1 MQGRKKKRVFGL
13 QKKIVLFVTVLALIT
28 YSTSALFIH
37 YVQPYI
43 QSTWPNFPL
52 GTVQFEILTYG
63 LGIIWSGLLAY
74 FFSGLIIRPLFNL
87 EKVANL
93 ASEGKIGVD
102 VDVPKSKDEIYS
114 VAVAFQSMLENL
126 REMVQRI
133 EENFDKT
140 NATVQRLSAE
150 SSVASDQA
158 EAIASTIAQISE
170 GAEQSAVA
178 VQETAEAV
186 EDVRILASEVN
197 RHAEK
202 SSIQSRDMIDGLSQT
217 TEVIQSLVNGI
228 QKIAAGNESALGN
241 IHQLEENAGKVET
254 IIQLVGDIAAQTNL
268 LALNASIEAAR
279 AGEHGKGFA
288 VVAEEVRKLA
298 DESAKAVQGI
308 SELILAIQKDVQT
321 VVQQMTSQVSFAV
334 SEAKR
339 VSETNAA
346 VEGMSN
352 QIHEMAESVVEISSL
367 VEKQL
372 TNIEST
378 ARQSQDVAAI
388 AEETSAGAEEVR
400 SATDE
405 QAKSIEQIDMLS
417 EDLKRQSEEL
427 FKVISQFD
435 RSSTHVK

>member
-1 MQGRKKKRVFGL
+1 MNEKKKKHAFGI
-13 QKKIVLFVTVLALIT
+13 QKKIVLFVTVLAVIT
-28 YSTSALFIH
+28 YSTSALFIN
-37 YVQPYI
+37 YVQPLLLDKTTGSI
-43 QSTWPNFPL
+43 T
-52 GTVQFEILTYG
+52 FEILTYAA
-63 LGIIWSGLLAY
+63 GIFWSGLLAY
-74 FFSGLIIRPLFNL
+74 IFSGLIIKPLFNL
-87 EKVANL
+87 EKVAIL

-102 VDVPKSKDEIYS
+102 VEVPKSKDEIQS
-114 VAVAFQSMLENL
+114 VAVAFQAMLVNL
-126 REMVQRI
+126 REMVQSI

-140 NATVQRLSAE
+140 NTTVQNLSKE
-150 SSVASDQA
+150 SSVASEQA
-158 EAIASTIAQISE
+158 EAIAHTIAQISE

-178 VQETAEAV
+178 VQETAESV
-186 EDVRILASEVN
+186 EDVRVLASEVN
-197 RHAEK
+197 KRTER
-202 SSIQSRDMIDGLSQT
+202 SSVQSKEMIKGLAQT
-217 TEVIQSLVNGI
+217 TDVIQSLVNGI
-228 QKIAAGNESALGN
+228 QKIASGSESALGN
-241 IHQLEENAGKVET
+241 VHQLEENARKVES

-308 SELILAIQKDVQT
+308 SELILAIQTDVQT
-321 VVQQMTSQVSFAV
+321 VVQQMTNQVSFAV
-334 SEAKR
+334 GEAKR

-352 QIHEMAESVVEISSL
+352 KIHEMAESVVEISTL
-367 VEKQL
+367 IERQL

-405 QAKSIEQIDMLS
+405 QSRSIEQIDQLS
-417 EDLKRQSEEL
+417 FGLKSQSEEL
-427 FKVISQFD
+427 FKVISRFD
-435 RSSTHVK
+435 RNSSK